1 MIRRQFLRRFEET
14 PMARAMI
21 SVLLTLVAAS
31 PAFAAG
37 DVVQGKKIA
46 KRWCASCHVI
56 SPEQMQGSADVPT
69 FCDIAQRKSGGK
81 LKIFLMDPHP
91 KMPDMSLTRQ
101 EIDDIV
107 AYIESLK
114 A

>member
-1 MIRRQFLRRFEET
+1 MVRVILT
-14 PMARAMI
+14 
-21 SVLLTLVAAS
+21 LLTLVAAT
-31 PAFAAG
+31 PALAG
-37 DVVQGKKIA
+37 DILQGKRIA

-56 SPEQMQGSADVPT
+56 SPDQMQASADVPS
-69 FCDIAQRKSGGK
+69 FCDIAQRKSGGQ
-81 LKIFLMDPHP
+81 LKVFLMDPHP

-101 EIDDIV
+101 EIDDLV